1 MITTAQ
7 YEKAIA
13 RLMELNNLYTV
24 PGDKEDIE
32 KEYLTELISEY
43 EFSRDAE
50 VQAEA
55 QEFEHVGWP
64 GDGSGEDD
72 FADYNQNEGNDW

>member
-1 MITTAQ
+1 MVTPAQ
-7 YEKAIA
+7 YQKALT

-43 EFSRDAE
+43 EAQQDQEGLAE
-50 VQAEA
+50 HQFMVD
-55 QEFEHVGWP
+55 FEDHFMA
-64 GDGSGEDD
+64 SMER
-72 FADYNQNEGNDW
+72 

>member
-7 YEKAIA
+7 YEKAIT

-32 KEYLTELISEY
+32 KEYLMELISEY
-43 EFSRDAE
+43 ETSHDAE
-50 VQAEA
+50 ALAEHEA
-55 QEFEHVGWP
+55 MVDFE
-64 GDGSGEDD
+64 DRFLASMER
-72 FADYNQNEGNDW
+72 

>member
-7 YEKAIA
+7 YEKALT

-32 KEYLTELISEY
+32 KEYLTELVSEY
-43 EFSRDAE
+43 ET
-50 VQAEA
+50 QA
-55 QEFEHVGWP
+55 QEFEYVGWP